1 MSSKK
6 SKGKVKKNGPNSQAK
21 LKYIN
26 SCIVSMID
34 GLPRQTFSQMPPVF
48 FEVRE
53 SFTEIPVKSKETEQS
68 VQKPSKRR
76 KPNPKKQDKDAK
88 QLSLDV
94 FVTPTL
100 SNSISSDTPIV
111 ISSPI
116 LSDIPRHPNVHF
128 ICAFCKA
135 RIPSQILQTYLEHP
149 HSRRRFTPICNRCVV
164 EQ

>member
-6 SKGKVKKNGPNSQAK
+6 SKSKTKKNGPNSQAK

-26 SCIVSMID
+26 SCIASMID

-53 SFTEIPVKSKETEQS
+53 SFTEIPVKSKENEQS
-68 VQKPSKRR
+68 EQKSSKKR
-76 KPNPKKQDKDAK
+76 KPNPKKDKDVK

-94 FVTPTL
+94 FVNPAL
-100 SNSISSDTPIV
+100 SNPISSETPII
-111 ISSPI
+111 ISSQI
-116 LSDIPRHPNVHF
+116 LSDIPRHPNVHLV
-128 ICAFCKA
+128 CAFCKA
-135 RIPSQILQTYLEHP
+135 KIPSQNLHTCIEQP
-149 HSRRRFTPICNRCVV
+149 QSRRRFTPICNQCVL

>member
-6 SKGKVKKNGPNSQAK
+6 SKSKTKKNGPNSQAK

-26 SCIVSMID
+26 SCIASMID

-48 FEVRE
+48 VEVRE
-53 SFTEIPVKSKETEQS
+53 SFTEIPVKSKENEQS
-68 VQKPSKRR
+68 EQKPSKKR
-76 KPNPKKQDKDAK
+76 KPNPRKDKDVK
-88 QLSLDV
+88 QVSLDV

-100 SNSISSDTPIV
+100 SNPISSETPIV

-116 LSDIPRHPNVHF
+116 LSDIPRHPNVHLL
-128 ICAFCKA
+128 CAFCKDE
-135 RIPSQILQTYLEHP
+135 IPSQNLQTYMEQP
-149 HSRRRFTPICNRCVV
+149 HSRRRFTPICKRCVV